1 MKTIKGELNDHIFD
15 ELIRLDKTSGMSK
28 ISEGERNIIKA
39 QERFEAI
46 YYSNKFEGNKLS
58 KDEARKAIL
67 IE

>member
-1 MKTIKGELNDHIFD
+1 MEMKKRKLNDRIFD

-67 IE
+67 I